1 MPIGRLQ
8 ARSFAAVLVLLTLSL
23 LLLSNHFVRHCF
35 YDRNRT
41 DVKHVVSR
49 QSPPEILS
57 AINLTSENTRTVA
70 RAFGEQSHTFELF
83 SSHHRAHVKRA
94 LDEKWSCLIEKGR
107 SYYVDGVLA
116 AYDGRPPGGPPEDFG
131 EGEDVLKEFGWSRHE
146 DSEPISSGWN
156 AALQAM
162 DLGAPE
168 EDDVSYILL
177 DQNLEFDN
185 GHGEQVS
192 HSQHFTES
200 DNDCQQQITNARY
213 YAYYSLTGF
222 ILVTDSYSPSGQ
234 LRRLEVPINEIPNKI
249 PLLHRFSDALWFE
262 WSVHTDQ
269 PASFRY
275 YAVESIINHPTA
287 ELMDDIMIARRGSDE
302 VSWAER
308 LTFDLT
314 SDEGKALFGCPN
326 GVAVS
331 WLLMHRFSTLGRREP
346 RVTIFNPGG
355 GLRSM
360 IWDLIPEG
368 KSGSFG
374 DVTPDGPDSSEEDS
388 DGG

>member
-1 MPIGRLQ
+1 MPIRHLQ
-8 ARSFAAVLVLLTLSL
+8 ARSLAAVLVLLTFSL
-23 LLLSNHFVRHCF
+23 LLLSSHFVKHRF
-35 YDRNRT
+35 YDLNRT

-57 AINLTSENTRTVA
+57 AINLTSEDTRTVA
-70 RAFGEQSHTFELF
+70 SAFGEQS
-83 SSHHRAHVKRA
+83 
-94 LDEKWSCLIEKGR
+94 

-116 AYDGRPPGGPPEDFG
+116 AYDGCPPGGPPEDFG
-131 EGEDVLKEFGWSRHE
+131 EGEDVLKEFEWSRHE

-185 GHGEQVS
+185 GHGEQ
-192 HSQHFTES
+192 
-200 DNDCQQQITNARY
+200 QITNARY

-234 LRRLEVPINEIPNKI
+234 LRRLEVPKNEIPNKI

-262 WSVHTDQ
+262 WTAHTDQ

-331 WLLMHRFSTLGRREP
+331 WLLIHRFSTLGRREP

-374 DVTPDGPDSSEEDS
+374 DVTPDGLNSSEEDS
-388 DGG
+388 DGD